1 MVKNHMKRL
10 AAPKTWLIK
19 RKEGK
24 WVTKPTPG
32 THKLKKCV
40 PLMLIIRDYLG
51 YANTAKEVRAILY
64 KKDVMINN
72 IFRND
77 ASFPVGLMDIITI
90 QSLKENYILLF
101 NKKGKLVIKRID
113 NVEVRLIQLENKC
126 YIRDGK
132 KQLNFNDGTNILVDD
147 FSKDCVGDSYL
158 INLIDKKIKHI
169 LHLEKKSLVYFTEGI
184 NIGRIGRVKE
194 IIDKNVICEID
205 EREYRSEIKKILV
218 LDDYYKNLVEGINK

>member
-132 KQLNFNDGTNILVDD
+132 KQLNFNDG
-147 FSKDCVGDSYL
+147 
-158 INLIDKKIKHI
+158 
-169 LHLEKKSLVYFTEGI
+169 I